1 MEASCNEGAV
11 QLASTAASAQLLA
24 HPAGLLVQVQHS
36 ARALLVQVHVL
47 LIKRLRLG
55 RWVARCVR

>member
-11 QLASTAASAQLLA
+11 QLASTAGNTQFLA

-36 ARALLVQVHVL
+36 ACALLVQVYVRL
-47 LIKRLRLG
+47 VKRLRLG
-55 RWVARCVR
+55 RWGAWCVR